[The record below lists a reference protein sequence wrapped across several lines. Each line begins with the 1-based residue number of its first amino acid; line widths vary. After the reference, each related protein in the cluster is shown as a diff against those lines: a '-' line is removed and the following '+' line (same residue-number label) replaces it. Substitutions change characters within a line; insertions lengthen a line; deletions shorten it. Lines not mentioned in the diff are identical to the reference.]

1 MFCIIANIFVMA
13 MPMEQSSD
21 SYNTLIDN
29 LNMVFTAI
37 FITEFAVKIL
47 ALGIKIYFK
56 NPWN

>member
-1 MFCIIANIFVMA
+1 MA